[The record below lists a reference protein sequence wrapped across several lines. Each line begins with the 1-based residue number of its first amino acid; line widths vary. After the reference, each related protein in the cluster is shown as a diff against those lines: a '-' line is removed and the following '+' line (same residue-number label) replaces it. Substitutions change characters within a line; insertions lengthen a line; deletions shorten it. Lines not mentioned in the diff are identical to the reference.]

1 MIATA
6 RPQLRPPT
14 AVARVADA
22 TLATGGGGLAIIS
35 DQTAVVPVLDRHATA
50 TTPAGDRVGAG
61 RRCNLRT
68 AWYCVAITT
77 EYACGQ
83 SSGPR
88 ALRQAGPMGDARRR
102 HPAQVLRAM
111 DGWATWEDLGRL
123 CTQHAV
129 RMAVARGSIVRTR
142 RGLYALP
149 GLPTDRQ
156 AAADLGGVLS
166 HLSAAVHLGLDVLVA
181 PDRIHVTVPR
191 GGPHHGPDGV
201 VLHRRD
207 VAAMDRTRTATRPL
221 RTVLDCAVCLPCGGP
236 GRGRL
241 GPEGG
246 PPRRRRPRA
255 GRRRVARPR
264 SGARA
269 PRGEPGGRRRCQ
281 PPGVGAA
288 GGGPRCPDHR
298 VRPAAAGAPRERPHR
313 PRRPGRPG
321 APYRPRGRQ
330 LAHHGRGKRCGTT
343 AGATTNSSVPAGWC
357 CGSRGSTSCSTPGGS
372 PWS

>member
-1 MIATA
+1 
-6 RPQLRPPT
+6 
-14 AVARVADA
+14 
-22 TLATGGGGLAIIS
+22 
-35 DQTAVVPVLDRHATA
+35 
-50 TTPAGDRVGAG
+50 
-61 RRCNLRT
+61 
-68 AWYCVAITT
+68 
-77 EYACGQ
+77 
-83 SSGPR
+83 
-88 ALRQAGPMGDARRR
+88 MGDARRR

-221 RTVLDCAVCLPCGGP
+221 RTVLDCAVSLPFAEALAVADSAL
-236 GRGRL
+236 R
-241 GPEGG
+241 EGLVD
-246 PPRRRRPRA
+246 A
-255 GRRRVARPR
+255 DDL
-264 SGARA
+264 ARA
-269 PRGEPGGRRRCQ
+269 PPASWPGPARRACAAWRAGGRRRC
-281 PPGVGAA
+281 
-288 GGGPRCPDHR
+288 
-298 VRPAAAGAPRERPHR
+298 
-313 PRRPGRPG
+313 
-321 APYRPRGRQ
+321 
-330 LAHHGRGKRCGTT
+330 
-343 AGATTNSSVPAGWC
+343 AT
-357 CGSRGSTSCSTPGGS
+357 
-372 PWS
+372 PWSRR